1 MKSKFRYFTIL
12 FLVFFFTLNIIP
24 IVLGKTRNAY
34 LVDFIFSTEI
44 EGEGF
49 KNGIE
54 GGSPSN
60 EATAYALEILDY
72 YGRTAHDVTDL
83 ETYLETEL
91 KTMFEDDEIVLYELY
106 YLLKSL
112 NVLDFNYSSLK
123 NRIHQ
128 FINGTEQIGGGFSFS
143 NTSTLASMSSTYFVV
158 QVFDLIEEPIPNK
171 TVHRDWIILCNNSDG
186 GYGGNRSLS
195 STLLTT
201 YYAVYLLELLT
212 SVNDLAD
219 KNQTLTYLNSF
230 YIQNPSDTNNFGGC
244 FPDLTANY
252 ALISSTYHCVSAIY
266 IINESMLN
274 SGQTTKWIISR
285 QYFQDGGFADITE
298 GTSQRISS
306 VTSSYYAFETLKIFG
321 SLGKLSAE
329 VFMVEFNYLILII
342 ILGSIGLV
350 VAIGV
355 ILWRRRRI

>member
-1 MKSKFRYFTIL
+1 M
-12 FLVFFFTLNIIP
+12 FFFTLNIIP

-54 GGSPSN
+54 GEEPIN

-72 YGRTAHDVTDL
+72 YGRTAHDITDL

-91 KTMFEDDEIVLYELY
+91 ETMFDDDEIVLYELY

-112 NVLDFNYSSLK
+112 YVLDFDYSIEASLK

-128 FINGTEQIGGGFSFS
+128 FINGTEQISGGFSFS

-171 TVHRDWIILCNNSDG
+171 TVHKDWIILCNNSDG

-195 STLLTT
+195 SNLLTT
-201 YYAVYLLELLT
+201 YYAVYLLDTLNF
-212 SVNDLAD
+212 SNDLAD
-219 KNQTLTYLNSF
+219 INLTLTYLNSF

-244 FPDLTANY
+244 LPDLTANY

-274 SGQTTKWIISR
+274 SGQTTKWVLSR

-306 VTSSYYAFETLKIFG
+306 VISSYYAFETLDLFG
-321 SLGKLSAE
+321 SLGKLSAA
-329 VFMVEFNYLILII
+329 VFMVEFEYWILII

-350 VAIGV
+350 AAIGV

>member
-1 MKSKFRYFTIL
+1 
-12 FLVFFFTLNIIP
+12 VFFFTLNIIP
-24 IVLGKTRNAY
+24 IVLGKTRKAY
-34 LVDFIFSTEI
+34 LNDFLYSTEI

-49 KNGIE
+49 KNGIGE
-54 GGSPSN
+54 GEPIN
-60 EATAYALEILDY
+60 EATAYALEILDSY
-72 YGRTAHDVTDL
+72 DSTDL
-83 ETYLETEL
+83 ETHLETEL
-91 KTMFEDDEIVLYELY
+91 EIMFDNDEIVLYELY

-112 NVLDFNYSSLK
+112 SISGHSIEPSLK

-128 FINGTEQIGGGFSFS
+128 FINGTEQISGGFAFS

-158 QVFDLIEEPIPNK
+158 QVFNLIEEPIPNV
-171 TVHRDWIILCNNSDG
+171 TVHKDWIILCNNSDG

-201 YYAVYLLELLT
+201 YYAVNLLEFAFGVL
-212 SVNDLAD
+212 SSFNDLAD
-219 KNQTLTYLNSF
+219 INLTLTYLNSF

-244 FPDLTANY
+244 LPDLTANY

-274 SGQTTKWIISR
+274 SGQTTKWVLSR

-306 VTSSYYAFETLKIFG
+306 VISSYYAFETLKIIG

-329 VFMVEFNYLILII
+329 VFMVEFNYWILII

-350 VAIGV
+350 AAIGV

>member
-1 MKSKFRYFTIL
+1 
-12 FLVFFFTLNIIP
+12 VFFFTLNIIP

-34 LVDFIFSTEI
+34 LVDFLFSTEI

-49 KNGIE
+49 KNGVE
-54 GGSPSN
+54 GGEPIN

-91 KTMFEDDEIVLYELY
+91 ETMFDDDEIVLYELY

-112 NVLDFNYSSLK
+112 DILDDLNNLDDSLK

-128 FINGTEQIGGGFSFS
+128 FINGTEQISGGFSFS

-171 TVHRDWIILCNNSDG
+171 TVHKDWIILCNNSDG

-201 YYAVYLLELLT
+201 YYAVYLLDALNF
-212 SVNDLAD
+212 SDDLAD
-219 KNQTLTYLNSF
+219 INLTLTYLNSF

-244 FPDLTANY
+244 LPDLTANY

-274 SGQTTKWIISR
+274 SGQTTKWVLSR

-306 VTSSYYAFETLKIFG
+306 VISSYYAFETLDLFD
-321 SLGKLSAE
+321 SLGKLSAA
-329 VFMVEFNYLILII
+329 VFMVEFEYWILII

-350 VAIGV
+350 AAIGV